1 MCFLHLRHISC
12 AMPIERC
19 PMARARTGSRA
30 HARTA
35 CARTLS
41 AARTGAHRI
50 RRSASCQSPSLPCD
64 RPFCSMNQSALD
76 RPASTQCD
84 SPGRDRPEALFPPTP
99 YEDLMRHVFRHGVH
113 KSDRTGTGTKSLFGH
128 HMRFDLR
135 GGFPLVTTKRVH
147 LKSIIEELLWF
158 LAGSG
163 NNRWLQQRGVSIWDE
178 WARADGDLGPV
189 YGVQW
194 RSWPRPDGG
203 H

>member
-12 AMPIERC
+12 AIPIERC

-30 HARTA
+30 HAR
-35 CARTLS
+35 
-41 AARTGAHRI
+41 AARARALARRPHRAPGRI
-50 RRSASCQSPSLPCD
+50 ESGDLHRANPSLP
-64 RPFCSMNQSALD
+64 RD
-76 RPASTQCD
+76 RPA
-84 SPGRDRPEALFPPTP
+84 ALFPPTQ
-99 YEDLMRHVFRHGVH
+99 YEDLMRHVFTHAVH

-128 HMRFDLR
+128 QMCFDLR
-135 GGFPLVTTKRVH
+135 GGFPLVTTKKVH

-203 H
+203 HIDQIGSVIATLK